1 MTFVDDIKYRWRHG
15 GMLIRLVLVNIAVFL
30 ALWASFGVLWMITR
44 DRAAAE
50 ELFATRII
58 DYLVLPSDLKLL
70 LVRPWTLV
78 TTMFMHYDP
87 GHLFWNMVLLWTIGR
102 LYADM
107 LGDRRLLGTYL
118 MGGLCGSL
126 LFVLSHNLMPPPADQ
141 HMPTVLGASG
151 AVVSVVIMI
160 AAYRPEMLVNVLLIG
175 PVKLMY
181 FAGVLILL
189 DLIGMGSPDGVAH
202 AAHIGGA
209 LYGSAAAL
217 SLKRGQDW
225 SLGLVKGLVGI
236 GDFLRGKKR
245 SRLRVEK
252 RPTRR
257 GVMVDADFNAAKKE
271 KQARVDAIL
280 DKISRSGYD
289 SLSKED
295 RDFLFHASKD

>member
-1 MTFVDDIKYRWRHG
+1 MTLADDIRSRWRHG

-30 ALWASFGVLWMITR
+30 LVWAAFGVLWAITQ
-44 DRAAAE
+44 DRSLAME
-50 ELFATRII
+50 YFHSHVLE
-58 DYLVLPSDLKLL
+58 YLVLPSDLGLL
-70 LVRPWTLV
+70 LRRPWTLV
-78 TTMFMHYDP
+78 TTMFLHYEP

-102 LYADM
+102 LYDDI

-118 MGGLCGSL
+118 LGGLAGSV
-126 LFVLSHNLMPPPADQ
+126 LFVASNNLFPRGEVL
-141 HMPTVLGASG
+141 PTALGASG
-151 AVVSVVIMI
+151 AVVSIVVMI
-160 AAYRPEMLVNVLLIG
+160 ASYRPDMLVNILLIG

-209 LYGSAAAL
+209 LYGFTAAL
-217 SLKRGQDW
+217 MIKRGSDW
-225 SLGLVKGLVGI
+225 SMGFTNGLERI
-236 GDFLRGKKR
+236 TDFLRGKKR
-245 SRLRVEK
+245 SRLRVAK
-252 RPTRR
+252 RPARR

-289 SLSKED
+289 SLSKEE
-295 RDFLFHASKD
+295 RDFLFHASKE